1 MAEGQGSNRNNS
13 DTTASS
19 FALAAPMISLPK
31 GGGAIRGIGEKFAA
45 NLVTGTGTMSV
56 PMFGTANR
64 PASHLHH
71 HLLDSR
77 VLGEARNRH
86 AAMSL
91 CKPLS

>member
-1 MAEGQGSNRNNS
+1 
-13 DTTASS
+13 
-19 FALAAPMISLPK
+19 
-31 GGGAIRGIGEKFAA
+31 
-45 NLVTGTGTMSV
+45 MSV